1 MHIGMK
7 TTSAITL
14 PPKNYRRIIDELSVI
29 LSDPVSKLKFLKE
42 AVNEHQNV
50 AAPYKFYP
58 SLAESIFCKNLLDR
72 AERIRPGSK
81 QVANALMRQG
91 VISAP
96 QTKLWRIYKFRHAIA
111 CAILMLFFSGL
122 GTALASLAET
132 FNTLLIVKKE
142 TEKKPNKI
150 IIVRK
155 PILYPL
161 IVASKPSP
169 PASIVKFAELQNSRE
184 KLSQNT
190 AVIFPEYLKSPIWL
204 VEKTSHHETY
214 SNGLQIITTHTVA
227 NIEREYP
234 RFSRNLRLQAPQI
247 QTSNKVA
254 GIVYHASE
262 SDILPFKPEMNTSIK
277 KYSQRL
283 IKYIQRKKS
292 YHYLIDRF
300 GRIYRLVREDHA
312 AFHAGNSVWAD
323 DQQIY
328 LNLNH
333 EFIGVCFEGRD
344 FEEAQKLLSKD
355 IKSSPAKFPRLKP
368 TGISSF
374 NEAQLRSGKELTD
387 WLRVKYQIPQ
397 TNCVPHALI
406 SVNPNL
412 MLIGYHLDLSRGF
425 PFKKFGLSDKYS
437 EPLPSIVEF
446 GFFYDDYFEDTF
458 DGNIWPGIHKS
469 EEILQRWAGFSG
481 LSLSEYRKYLNN
493 RFNQFARWKDVIA
506 QKGQPIFSKDTKK
519 NG

>member
-1 MHIGMK
+1 MHNRMN

-42 AVNEHQNV
+42 AVNEHKNV
-50 AAPYKFYP
+50 AAPYRFYP
-58 SLAESIFCKNLLDR
+58 SLAEFVFRKNLLDR

-81 QVANALMRQG
+81 QAANALMQQG

-96 QTKLWRIYKFRHAIA
+96 QTKLLRIYKFRHVIA
-111 CAILMLFFSGL
+111 CVILMLSCFGL
-122 GTALASLAET
+122 GTAVASLTGTIST
-132 FNTLLIVKKE
+132 FQNVKKE
-142 TEKKPNKI
+142 TEKKPNQI

-155 PILYPL
+155 PILYPP

-169 PASIVKFAELQNSRE
+169 PDAKVEIAARPIAPERFRRS
-184 KLSQNT
+184 T
-190 AVIFPEYLKSPIWL
+190 AQSFPEYLKSPIWL

-214 SNGLQIITTHTVA
+214 SNGLQIITTRTVS
-227 NIEREYP
+227 NIEREYF
-234 RFSRNLRLQAPQI
+234 RFERNLHLRASQI
-247 QTSNKVA
+247 QTSNKIA

-283 IKYIQRKKS
+283 IKYLQRKKS

-312 AFHAGNSVWAD
+312 AFHAGNSVWAND
-323 DQQIY
+323 KQIY

-333 EFIGVCFEGRD
+333 AFIGICFEGRD
-344 FEEAQKLLSKD
+344 FEEAQKLLSKKNQTAQA
-355 IKSSPAKFPRLKP
+355 ISPRLLP

-374 NEAQLRSGKELTD
+374 NEAQIQSGKELTD
-387 WLRVKYQIPQ
+387 WLRVKYHMPQ
-397 TNCVPHALI
+397 TNCVPHALTSI
-406 SVNPNL
+406 NPEL
-412 MLIGYHLDLSRGF
+412 MLIGYHLDLSREF
-425 PFKKFGLSDKYS
+425 PFNKFGLSDKYS

-458 DGNIWPGIHKS
+458 DGNIWPGIHLS
-469 EEILQRWAGFSG
+469 NEILQRRAEVSG
-481 LSLSEYRKYLNN
+481 LNLAEYRNYLNK
-493 RFNQFARWKDVIA
+493 RFRQFAQWKDYIA
-506 QKGQPIFSKDTKK
+506 RNDHR
-519 NG
+519 

>member
-1 MHIGMK
+1 MN

-14 PPKNYRRIIDELSVI
+14 PPKNYRQIIDELSVI
-29 LSDPVSKLKFLKE
+29 LSDPVSKLKFIKE
-42 AVNEHQNV
+42 AVNEHQKV

-58 SLAESIFCKNLLDR
+58 SLAEFIFRKNLLDR

-81 QVANALMRQG
+81 QAANVLMRQG
-91 VISAP
+91 VISSP
-96 QTKLWRIYKFRHAIA
+96 QAKLCRIYKFRHVIF
-111 CAILMLFFSGL
+111 CVILMLFFSGL
-122 GTALASLAET
+122 GSAVASLTGT
-132 FNTLLIVKKE
+132 FNSLLNVKKE
-142 TEKKPNKI
+142 TEKRPDQI

-155 PILYPL
+155 PIIYPP

-169 PASIVKFAELQNSRE
+169 PATKVEFAGHLNAPERF
-184 KLSQNT
+184 SQNP
-190 AVIFPEYLKSPIWL
+190 VSSFPEHLKSPIWL

-214 SNGLQIITTHTVA
+214 SNGLQIITTRTVS

-234 RFSRNLRLQAPQI
+234 RFERNQHLLASEI

-283 IKYIQRKKS
+283 IKYLQRRKS

-300 GRIYRLVREDHA
+300 GRVYRLVREDHA

-333 EFIGVCFEGRD
+333 AFIGVCFEGRD
-344 FEEAQKLLSKD
+344 FEESQKLLSK
-355 IKSSPAKFPRLKP
+355 KNQTEQALSPRLLP

-374 NEAQLRSGKELTD
+374 NEAQIRSGKELTD

-397 TNCVPHALI
+397 INCVPHALT
-406 SVNPNL
+406 SVNPEL
-412 MLIGYHLDLSRGF
+412 MLIGYHLDLSREF
-425 PFKKFGLSDKYS
+425 PFNKFGLSDKYS

-458 DGNIWPGIHKS
+458 DGNIWPGIHQS
-469 EEILQRWAGFSG
+469 DEILQRRADVSG
-481 LSLSEYRKYLNN
+481 LSLAEYRNFLNN
-493 RFNQFARWKDVIA
+493 RYHQFARWKEHIVKKDPPLIS
-506 QKGQPIFSKDTKK
+506 KGSKK